1 MFKIFQDLFKSRN
14 TNEKKDVINL
24 DTSYEEKILKCQNDF
39 NVKVNS
45 VKEQN
50 EPEQINE
57 NFTITKNVDQLCNEI
72 GENKYIKVKEKN
84 MIYSEGSYVVG
95 QDGLLPG
102 VYYAWDDFIIRSGR
116 NKTYYSGDW
125 RCDDEYIELTQ
136 GKKVIIERGKITPI
150 DNISY
155 TYNNKDY
162 LVPGHIYLVGK
173 EIPHG
178 KYRILY
184 DETLVTSNY
193 CSEEEC
199 IFHRIN
205 EKEKLRAYSIRRKDG
220 FAETDSRTDYVVVE
234 NGKAILVEE
243 GVSHPN
249 NGPEAEYNFMM
260 KQKEEKKI
268 ENFRNEMRAKCNL
281 KDCKDSVVYYCAI
294 KDPIAEIVI
303 LEYFSKFA
311 KVEKIKNLFQDD
323 FSINYKIEIITSM
336 IDLHCLLY
344 CMFLNKVITAPA
356 TFGVVIADVLNGYNV
371 NLSLDREKI
380 HEISLA
386 NLKKRFPYATDE
398 EIEKFKSKMEIYRQK
413 DDSTYSVKKILK
425 SRISLDVCKVI
436 TQYCKIY
443 PFQVIDNESYY
454 VTSVPGKYVEQYF
467 DNKCPRFLC
476 YHAYEKRNEYEK
488 KYSELILDLKEQGI
502 IKSKWKNEFALYM
515 LVKSYFPSAIY
526 QYHDDWL
533 EKQSLDVYIP
543 ELKIGFEYQG
553 KQHYE
558 EVGLFNGAEGL
569 IETQKRDELKKEKC
583 KLNDV
588 TLVEWKY
595 SDEVDDRKLI
605 DILEQLN
612 ISIPKKQDTATFYK
626 TERNKPNKCNKREV
640 PKICQYDLD
649 GNYLN
654 LYDSVEI
661 ASCETG
667 VSKESIRRV
676 CSGVRNTGGGYMWRR
691 FLQAEI
697 PKKIAAHTKEEQTG
711 MPRKIIQYDIDGNI
725 IASYDSVAEAV
736 RNTGINAKSIRET
749 AKGKQNHAGG
759 YVWKYA
765 DSI

>member
-1 MFKIFQDLFKSRN
+1 MFKIFKNLFKQKS
-14 TNEKKDVINL
+14 TNEQTDVIHLNA
-24 DTSYEEKILKCQNDF
+24 SHGVNCPECQEDF
-39 NVKVNS
+39 NVKVNTFEE
-45 VKEQN
+45 KN
-50 EPEQINE
+50 ESNPMNKSI
-57 NFTITKNVDQLCNEI
+57 ILTKNMDEHCNIIE
-72 GENKYIKVKEKN
+72 ENKYIQVKEKDK
-84 MIYSEGSYVVG
+84 IYSEGSYVVG

-102 VYYAWDDFIIRSGR
+102 LYYAWNNFIISIGR
-116 NKTYYSGDW
+116 NEKYYSGGR
-125 RCDDEYIELTQ
+125 RCDDDYIQLAK
-136 GKKVIIERGKITPI
+136 GKKVVIERGKITPI

-162 LVPGHIYLVGK
+162 LVPGHVYLVGK

-184 DETLVTSNY
+184 DETLVEKNY
-193 CSEEEC
+193 KSQDKC

-205 EKEKLRAYSIRRKDG
+205 KEKKYRSYAVLSNDDY
-220 FAETDSRTDYVVVE
+220 AETDSRTNYVVME

-243 GVSHPN
+243 GVFHPN

-371 NLSLDREKI
+371 NLSMDREKI

-386 NLKKRFPYATDE
+386 NFKKRFPNATDE

-488 KYSELILDLKEQGI
+488 KYSELLLDLKEQGI
-502 IKSKWKNEFALYM
+502 IKSRWKNEFALYM

-558 EVGLFNGAEGL
+558 EVGLFNGVEGL
-569 IETQKRDELKKEKC
+569 IETQKCDELKKEKC

-588 TLVEWKY
+588 ILVE
-595 SDEVDDRKLI
+595 
-605 DILEQLN
+605 
-612 ISIPKKQDTATFYK
+612 
-626 TERNKPNKCNKREV
+626 
-640 PKICQYDLD
+640 
-649 GNYLN
+649 
-654 LYDSVEI
+654 
-661 ASCETG
+661 
-667 VSKESIRRV
+667 
-676 CSGVRNTGGGYMWRR
+676 
-691 FLQAEI
+691 
-697 PKKIAAHTKEEQTG
+697 
-711 MPRKIIQYDIDGNI
+711 
-725 IASYDSVAEAV
+725 
-736 RNTGINAKSIRET
+736 
-749 AKGKQNHAGG
+749 
-759 YVWKYA
+759 
-765 DSI
+765 